1 MNQTGFSAHA
11 FHTGRTV
18 GKYTL
23 ETLIGRGG
31 MAEVYR
37 SYHPE
42 LARSLAIKIIHPFL
56 TEDEGFVERFRREA
70 RAAASLRHPHIV
82 QIYDFDVTPDGLYYM
97 VMEYIAGTPL
107 DQYLRPP
114 RTPMPL
120 PEALSLFTQIANAVQ
135 YAHQHGII
143 HRDIKPGNILR
154 SQTGDLYLSDFGLA
168 QIMGTQRLTQTGMT
182 SGTPAYMAPEQVL
195 GQPVTPASDIYALGV
210 LLYEMLTGARPYEG
224 ETGAAIMVRQATQP
238 PTPPSQWLPTL
249 EPAVEAVILRAL
261 ARNPAQRFASVAA
274 MLAALNQAASLTGAD
289 TVAVPPLALEAPAIS
304 PMSPPPAAAPAMAGA
319 PARGGRRSNWRW
331 LIPIMIVLA
340 VLLGGSYLL
349 WRPNEPAATAAT
361 RTAGSAAALTTAV
374 VTTAPPTP
382 PAGIPAPRGMVFI
395 PAAAFVQ
402 GDDAGNDDEAPAHP
416 VELDAYFM
424 DVTEVTH
431 AAYADFVAATGHAAP
446 PTWRQPEPSLWQ
458 VTAAGAYAV
467 GSPQDRFSFD
477 GQLVRPG
484 EGTLTMTLDADNDT
498 GLLVATF
505 TGSIQ
510 PTTNQRLNG
519 HFRIEQH
526 TFAGRSAFQE
536 GGIGDFVVMHG
547 LSGNE
552 TPVYPELTSYL
563 ATWGQADV
571 YFNDEILYRN
581 VGIHVMYSDGVRT
594 PEHFV
599 PRANGACCFSERQP
613 GDSRLDAGTRQVSV
627 WVFQD
632 SYDYEFPS
640 NIWIDL
646 YYADVTPQQEPTFV
660 GAPAYP
666 DGLGDHPVTQ
676 VSWRDAAA
684 YCQWRGARL
693 PTEAEWEYAARG
705 SQGFMYPWGNDKG
718 AASANVGNVFDTT
731 LPVGA
736 FPNAVSPFGLQD
748 MAGNVWEWVADWY
761 AAGYYAQAS
770 AQNPTGPQTGD
781 VKVARGGS
789 FRLFDLLGRD
799 ETRTTYRRA
808 INPELLLDDVGFRC
822 AASLPDEGS

>member
-11 FHTGRTV
+11 YHTGRTV

-42 LARSLAIKIIHPFL
+42 LERNLAIKIIHPFL
-56 TEDEGFVERFRREA
+56 TEDGGFVERFRREA

-97 VMEYIAGTPL
+97 VMEYVAGIPL
-107 DQYLRPP
+107 DQYLQPP

-120 PEALSLFTQIANAVQ
+120 PEAISLFTQIASAVQ
-135 YAHQHGII
+135 YAHQHGIV

-154 SQTGDLYLSDFGLA
+154 HETGDLYLSDFGLA
-168 QIMGTQRLTQTGMT
+168 QIMGTQRLTQSGMT

-249 EPAVEAVILRAL
+249 APEVEAVILRAL
-261 ARNPAQRFASVAA
+261 ARDPAQRFATVTA
-274 MLAALNQAASLTGAD
+274 MLAALNQAAGVTGAD
-289 TVAVPPLALEAPAIS
+289 TIAVQPLSASAPAGIS
-304 PMSPPPAAAPAMAGA
+304 APPPAASLPQQK
-319 PARGGRRSNWRW
+319 ARARRFNWRW
-331 LIPIMIVLA
+331 LFPALLLLA
-340 VLLGGSYLL
+340 ALLGGSYIL
-349 WRPNEPAATAAT
+349 RQPAASEAPPTAAGSVAV
-361 RTAGSAAALTTAV
+361 TAAITADP
-374 VTTAPPTP
+374 TTAPTLIAAAPTDTP
-382 PAGIPAPRGMVFI
+382 DRPGMIFI
-395 PAAAFVQ
+395 PSASFIQ
-402 GDDAGNDDEAPAHP
+402 GDDAGNHDEAPTHL

-424 DVTEVTH
+424 DLTEVTN
-431 AAYADFVAATGHAAP
+431 AAYASFVAATGHPAP
-446 PTWRQPEPSLWQ
+446 PTWQQPEPSLWQ
-458 VTAAGAYAV
+458 LTATDAYAV
-467 GSPQDRFSFD
+467 GSPADRYSFD
-477 GQLVRPG
+477 GQLVQPG

-510 PTTNQRLNG
+510 PTANQRLNG
-519 HFRIEQH
+519 HLRIEQH

-552 TPVYPELTSYL
+552 TPVYPELLSYL
-563 ATWGQADV
+563 ATWGLADV

-632 SYDYEFPS
+632 SYDYEVPS

-646 YYADVTPQQEPTFV
+646 YYAQVTPQQEPTFV
-660 GAPAYP
+660 GPPAYP
-666 DGLGDHPVTQ
+666 AGLGEHPVSQ
-676 VSWRDAAA
+676 VSWQDAAA
-684 YCQWRGARL
+684 YCQWRDARL

-705 SQGFMYPWGNDKG
+705 PQAFMYPWGNDKS
-718 AASANVGNVFDTT
+718 AAAANVGNAFDTT
-731 LPVGA
+731 LPVGI
-736 FPNAVSPFGLQD
+736 FPAAASPFGLQD

-761 AAGYYAQAS
+761 DADYYAQAP
-770 AQNPTGPQTGD
+770 AQNPPGPETG
-781 VKVARGGS
+781 VAKVARGGS

-808 INPELLLDDVGFRC
+808 ANPELTVEDIGFRC
-822 AASLPDEGS
+822 AASLPDEES